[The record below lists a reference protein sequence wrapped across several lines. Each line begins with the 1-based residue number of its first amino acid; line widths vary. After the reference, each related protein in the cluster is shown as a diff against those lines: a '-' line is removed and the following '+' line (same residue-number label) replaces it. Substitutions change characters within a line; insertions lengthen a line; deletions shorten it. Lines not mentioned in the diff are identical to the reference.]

1 MKRLLILYLFTLSAL
16 LSAVA
21 HTPWLKKPLRYLCAD
36 SVITWGY
43 DGRDFRTI
51 AQTTDSTAQAN
62 TIRLTQRNYKEREA
76 TLQAWTSQFNEHNV
90 LGGAGA
96 WQEPAQALAAAKW
109 LNQAAQLFLMQG
121 DASYMDYAERALF
134 NAVMRTATDSLQPRG
149 TLDKWIA
156 ASLLR
161 ATPGM
166 VYATSHDEKALYVN
180 LYTNATASLTMRKQ
194 RFLLDQITNM
204 PVDGGVKFRFSN
216 FKGEL
221 KFQLYLRMPEWTG
234 LRANAPYAYVGSDTI
249 HPTIY
254 VNGHEVNPLTVNDN
268 GYVVI
273 DRTWRALDEVYID
286 FPLQVKTILP
296 ASTPTEKRKAPLRDR
311 AAFQLGPLVYLPQG
325 NTQGHY
331 FMPNHPP
338 QPTERTNEWGRP
350 ILQGTMYRYAHT
362 PQDAEAEGITFW
374 AE

>member
-1 MKRLLILYLFTLSAL
+1 MKRLLILSLFALCVL
-16 LSAVA
+16 LSAMA

-51 AQTTDSTAQAN
+51 AHATDSTAKAN
-62 TIRLTQRNYKEREA
+62 TIRLTQQNYKEREA
-76 TLQAWTSQFNEHNV
+76 TLKAWTTQLNEHNV

-121 DASYMDYAERALF
+121 DAVYIDYAERALF
-134 NAVMRTATDSLQPRG
+134 NAVMRTATDTLQPRG
-149 TLDKWIA
+149 TLDKWLA
-156 ASLLR
+156 ASLLL

-166 VYATSHDEKALYVN
+166 VYATSHDERTLYVN
-180 LYTNATASLTMRKQ
+180 LYTNATTSLTLRNQ
-194 RFLLDQITNM
+194 RFMIDQITNM
-204 PVDGGVKFRFSN
+204 PTDGSVKLRFSN

-221 KFQLYLRMPEWTG
+221 KLKLYMRMPEWTG
-234 LRANAPYAYVGSDTI
+234 LRTNTPFAYVGGETI
-249 HPTIY
+249 HPTLY
-254 VNGHEVNPLTVNDN
+254 VNGHEIDPLTINDN

-273 DRTWRALDEVYID
+273 DRTWHALDEVYID
-286 FPLQVKTILP
+286 FPLQTKTILP
-296 ASTPTEKRKAPLRDR
+296 ASMPSEKRLAPLRDQ
-311 AAFQLGPLVYLPQG
+311 AAFQFGPLVYLPQG

-331 FMPNHPP
+331 FMPNRPP
-338 QPTERTNEWGRP
+338 QPTDRTNELGRP

-362 PQDAEAEGITFW
+362 PQDAEAESVTFW